1 MIVRRGRTGVLS
13 ETSPNLRILRPE
25 GIDMRF
31 FRRRKYSRV
40 GEAIV
45 EIAERYRERLGTQ
58 VTDDIEVDCRHG
70 EEEIAFELLIEML
83 YEEEIESPPDER
95 RVLRELGEQME
106 IPEENMF
113 FWPEP
118 IKRSAQES

>member
-1 MIVRRGRTGVLS
+1 
-13 ETSPNLRILRPE
+13 
-25 GIDMRF
+25 
-31 FRRRKYSRV
+31 
-40 GEAIV
+40 
-45 EIAERYRERLGTQ
+45 
-58 VTDDIEVDCRHG
+58 
-70 EEEIAFELLIEML
+70 ML

-95 RVLRELGEQME
+95 RVLQELGEQME

>member
-1 MIVRRGRTGVLS
+1 
-13 ETSPNLRILRPE
+13 
-25 GIDMRF
+25 MRF
-31 FRRRKYSRV
+31 FRRRQYSRY

-45 EIAERYRERLGTQ
+45 EIAERYRDRLGPQ
-58 VTDDIEVDCRHG
+58 VTDFIEVDCRHG
-70 EEEIAFELLIEML
+70 EEEIEF
-83 YEEEIESPPDER
+83 PPDER
-95 RVLRELGEQME
+95 RVLQELGEQME

>member
-1 MIVRRGRTGVLS
+1 MGVPRGRTGAFS
-13 ETSPNLRILRPE
+13 ETSSHLRILRPE
-25 GIDMRF
+25 RIDMKF
-31 FRRRKYSRV
+31 FHRRQYSRA

-45 EIAERYRERLGTQ
+45 KIAERHRDRLGPQ
-58 VTDDIEVDCRHG
+58 ITDDIEVDCRHG

-95 RVLRELGEQME
+95 RVLQELGEQME
-106 IPEENMF
+106 IPEEDMF

>member
-1 MIVRRGRTGVLS
+1 MK
-13 ETSPNLRILRPE
+13 
-25 GIDMRF
+25 F
-31 FRRRKYSRV
+31 FHRRRYSQA

-45 EIAERYRERLGTQ
+45 EIAERYRDRLGPQ
-58 VTDDIEVDCRHG
+58 VMDLIEVDCRHG

-95 RVLRELGEQME
+95 RVLQELGEQMG
-106 IPEENMF
+106 ITEEDMF

-118 IKRSAQES
+118 IKRSARES

>member
-1 MIVRRGRTGVLS
+1 L
-13 ETSPNLRILRPE
+13 E
-25 GIDMRF
+25 GIDVRF

-45 EIAERYRERLGTQ
+45 EIAERHRERLGPQ
-58 VTDDIEVDCRHG
+58 VTDFIEVDCRHG

-95 RVLRELGEQME
+95 RVLQELGEQMG
-106 IPEENMF
+106 IPEEDMF

-118 IKRSAQES
+118 IKRSARES

>member
-1 MIVRRGRTGVLS
+1 
-13 ETSPNLRILRPE
+13 
-25 GIDMRF
+25 MRF
-31 FRRRKYSRV
+31 FRRRQYSRA

-95 RVLRELGEQME
+95 RVLQELGEQME
-106 IPEENMF
+106 IPEEYMF

-118 IKRSAQES
+118 IKRSAQKL

>member
-1 MIVRRGRTGVLS
+1 
-13 ETSPNLRILRPE
+13 
-25 GIDMRF
+25 MRF
-31 FRRRKYSRV
+31 FRRRQYSRA

-95 RVLRELGEQME
+95 RE
-106 IPEENMF
+106 IG
-113 FWPEP
+113 
-118 IKRSAQES
+118 RAHV

>member
-1 MIVRRGRTGVLS
+1 
-13 ETSPNLRILRPE
+13 
-25 GIDMRF
+25 MRF
-31 FRRRKYSRV
+31 FRRRRYSRA

-45 EIAERYRERLGTQ
+45 EIAERHRDRLGPQ
-58 VTDDIEVDCRHG
+58 VTEGIEVDCRHG

-95 RVLRELGEQME
+95 RVLQELEKQMG
-106 IPEENMF
+106 IPKEDMF

-118 IKRSAQES
+118 IKRSARES

>member
-1 MIVRRGRTGVLS
+1 
-13 ETSPNLRILRPE
+13 
-25 GIDMRF
+25 MRF

-45 EIAERYRERLGTQ
+45 EIAERYRDRLGPQ
-58 VTDDIEVDCRHG
+58 VTDFIEVDCRHG

-95 RVLRELGEQME
+95 RVLQELGEQMG
-106 IPEENMF
+106 IPEEGMF

>member
-1 MIVRRGRTGVLS
+1 MIVPRGRTGVLS

-45 EIAERYRERLGTQ
+45 EIAERYRERLGPQ
-58 VTDDIEVDCRHG
+58 VTDFIEVDCRHG

>member
-1 MIVRRGRTGVLS
+1 
-13 ETSPNLRILRPE
+13 
-25 GIDMRF
+25 MRF
-31 FRRRKYSRV
+31 FRRRQYSRY

-95 RVLRELGEQME
+95 RVLQELGEQMG
-106 IPEENMF
+106 IPEEGMF

>member
-1 MIVRRGRTGVLS
+1 
-13 ETSPNLRILRPE
+13 
-25 GIDMRF
+25 MRF
-31 FRRRKYSRV
+31 FRRRRYSRA

-70 EEEIAFELLIEML
+70 EEEI
-83 YEEEIESPPDER
+83 ESPPDER
-95 RVLRELGEQME
+95 RVLQELGEQME
-106 IPEENMF
+106 IPEEYMF

>member
-1 MIVRRGRTGVLS
+1 MGVPRGRTGAFS
-13 ETSPNLRILRPE
+13 ETSSHLRILRPE
-25 GIDMRF
+25 RIDMKF
-31 FRRRKYSRV
+31 FHRRQYSRA

-45 EIAERYRERLGTQ
+45 KIAERHRDRLGPQ
-58 VTDDIEVDCRHG
+58 ITDDIEVDCRHG

-95 RVLRELGEQME
+95 RVLQELGEQMG
-106 IPEENMF
+106 IPEEGMF

>member
-1 MIVRRGRTGVLS
+1 
-13 ETSPNLRILRPE
+13 
-25 GIDMRF
+25 MRF
-31 FRRRKYSRV
+31 FRRRRYSRA

-45 EIAERYRERLGTQ
+45 EIAERHREHLGSQ

-70 EEEIAFELLIEML
+70 EEGIAFELLIEML

-95 RVLRELGEQME
+95 RVLQELGEQME

>member
-1 MIVRRGRTGVLS
+1 
-13 ETSPNLRILRPE
+13 
-25 GIDMRF
+25 MRF
-31 FRRRKYSRV
+31 FRRRQYSRY

-58 VTDDIEVDCRHG
+58 VTDDIKVDCRHG

-83 YEEEIESPPDER
+83 YEKEIESPPDER
-95 RVLRELGEQME
+95 RVLQELGEQMK

-118 IKRSAQES
+118 IKRSAQEL

>member
-1 MIVRRGRTGVLS
+1 MS
-13 ETSPNLRILRPE
+13 SYLRLFHSE
-25 GIDMRF
+25 GIDVRF
-31 FRRRKYSRV
+31 FRRRQYSRV

-45 EIAERYRERLGTQ
+45 EIAERHREHLGPQ

-95 RVLRELGEQME
+95 RVLQELGEQME